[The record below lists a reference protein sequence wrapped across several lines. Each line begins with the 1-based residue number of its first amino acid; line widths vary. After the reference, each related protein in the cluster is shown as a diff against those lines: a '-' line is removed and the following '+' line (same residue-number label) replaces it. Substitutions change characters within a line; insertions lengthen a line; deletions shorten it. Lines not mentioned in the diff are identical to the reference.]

1 MPAEGYG
8 KQASHSSAMQ
18 RQWCVNY
25 LHWVCLHIDQITMPA
40 SSMTFVNT
48 YTHTHK
54 ITVYSF
60 CIKSNSLQHWHN
72 SAEVFVEYTIAMP
85 NFEFWILMHSSLLLI
100 RFASFI
106 LVPLNKTKHCFSPH
120 SKWQSIIFMAA
131 SGWYE
136 ILLFI
141 SVCFLS
147 LKNWFTRKQ
156 ETTKLCSFDGVTHL
170 LSSSL
175 PLQNGLMTSS
185 SRLGGESFPFW
196 HQIEIASY
204 PTPCNA

>member
-1 MPAEGYG
+1 M
-8 KQASHSSAMQ
+8 S
-18 RQWCVNY
+18 
-25 LHWVCLHIDQITMPA
+25 
-40 SSMTFVNT
+40 FVNGQKLMRVCGRT
-48 YTHTHK
+48 RVHAHTHAHK
-54 ITVYSF
+54 ITAYCF
-60 CIKSNSLQHWHN
+60 CIKSNLLQHWHIIHQRYLWN
-72 SAEVFVEYTIAMP
+72 KLLLCP

-106 LVPLNKTKHCFSPH
+106 LAPLNKTKHSFSPH

-147 LKNWFTRKQ
+147 LKNWFTKKQ

-175 PLQNGLMTSS
+175 PLQNGLMTSF
-185 SRLGGESFPFW
+185 SRLGGESSPFW
-196 HQIEIASY
+196 HQIETASY
-204 PTPCNA
+204 PPPCNA